1 MSIPENTQMAVE
13 QLARNA
19 QSMLERLRKAVRD
32 GKSPDEVAGLA
43 SLYSSL
49 ILMGERA
56 GIMGELEM
64 AVENLKRVRPGK
76 FGRGDAK
83 QVYEVAYSQLEEVF
97 RHVEAN
103 SIELA
108 QVLEE
113 AVTD

>member
-1 MSIPENTQMAVE
+1 MSISASTQLAVE
-13 QLARNA
+13 QLAKNA
-19 QSMLERLRKAVRD
+19 QSMLERLRTAVRD

-56 GIMGELEM
+56 AIMGGLEM
-64 AVENLKRVRPGK
+64 AVENLKRVRPGE

-83 QVYEVAYSQLEEVF
+83 QVYQVAYSQLEEIF
-97 RHVEAN
+97 RQLEAN

-108 QVLEE
+108 QVLKE